1 MIEEE
6 KSPSPAAMDDNKSSD
21 KLDRLG
27 RRTKE
32 GFRRVA
38 EDIDG
43 LQERMCVM
51 EDTIVDLQNQVRHLE
66 GLLGTARPRSPASDP
81 ASNPAHGERASSQ
94 SGLISSRSRAI
105 CPAN

>member
-6 KSPSPAAMDDNKSSD
+6 KSPSPAAMDDDGSSE

-43 LQERMCVM
+43 LEERMLVM
-51 EDTIVDLQNQVRHLE
+51 EDTIVGLQNQVKHLE
-66 GLLGTARPRSPASDP
+66 GLLGTARPSSPALDP
-81 ASNPAHGERASSQ
+81 SHSKRPPRVD
-94 SGLISSRSRAI
+94 
-105 CPAN
+105 

>member
-1 MIEEE
+1 MIEEK
-6 KSPSPAAMDDNKSSD
+6 KSPSPAAMDDNRSSD
-21 KLDRLG
+21 KLDMLG

-43 LQERMCVM
+43 LQERMFVM

-81 ASNPAHGERASSQ
+81 AHGERASSQ